1 MKYKTQAL
9 SIFFSL
15 FILNNLFSQD
25 VIYPVG
31 DSIKKYLYNE
41 PVKAIGYCHE
51 YIKLSNDNNDIYGLK
66 ISYSALAIGY
76 GVINEPDSTL
86 YYYSKSLVLE
96 ENPIDLIRRKFYIA
110 NVYDKNSNYNEALR
124 IYSQILELAKKENDL
139 DMINTVNF
147 SIESIKSKVDIYKKG
162 FPKESLTYL
171 ESIYNLEI
179 KEGKLKELKVT
190 RKNLIE
196 VYIKDNQLEKAGVLI
211 EEGLKQAER
220 ENNKEFMFYLHDLKS
235 KINRFKENY
244 TISIN
249 EAKKALRYAKD
260 LKNQLFINQANF
272 NLAEIAYVL
281 EDYQGV
287 LNYLKTVEYNK
298 NNKTSLQLSRD
309 YKLRADTYSKLDSL
323 RLSNKYISK
332 HLEENKKAN
341 KEYLEALKSIY
352 TINTKEQ
359 VSEIQD
365 NYEIELKEEKLQKE
379 KHKKTKWYWIGI
391 SVALLL
397 LILVLVTFFKNK
409 SKVNQERFEELM
421 RKINA
426 FEERKTGLEPRK
438 EEDIILEKEIVL
450 EIEPSNIPK
459 ATETTILEIGGEEDS
474 ITIVEGITT
483 EDPTYIIDDK
493 KVEEIL
499 VKLLALED
507 KLYYLRQDCTL
518 HNMAKRL
525 KTNTSYLSKII
536 NTHVGKSFS
545 TYINELRINYAILE
559 LKNNRKLRSYSVKAI
574 AQEMGYKNAD
584 AFTRYFKV
592 ATGITPAVYIKKV
605 QGI

>member
-1 MKYKTQAL
+1 MKYKTQVL

-41 PVKAIGYCHE
+41 PEKAIGYCHE
-51 YIKLSNDNNDIYGLK
+51 YIKLSNENNDIYGLR

-86 YYYSKSLVLE
+86 HYYGKSLVLE
-96 ENPIDLIRRKFYIA
+96 ENPIDLIRKKFYIA

-139 DMINTVNF
+139 EMVNTVNF
-147 SIESIKSKVDIYKKG
+147 SIELIKSKVDIYKQG
-162 FPKESLTYL
+162 FPKESLSYL
-171 ESIYNLEI
+171 ENIYNLEI
-179 KEGKLKELKVT
+179 KKDKLKELKVT

-196 VYIKDNQLEKAGVLI
+196 VYIKNDELEKAKHLI

-235 KINRFKENY
+235 KINKLKENY

-249 EAKKALRYAKD
+249 EAKEALRYAED

-272 NLAEIAYVL
+272 NLAELAYIL
-281 EDYQGV
+281 EDYKGV
-287 LNYLKTVEYNK
+287 LKYLKKVEYNK

-309 YKLRADTYSKLDSL
+309 YKLRADTYNSLDSI
-323 RLSNKYISK
+323 RLSRDYLSK
-332 HLEENKKAN
+332 HLVEKDKAN
-341 KEYLEALKSIY
+341 KEYLDALKSIY
-352 TINTKEQ
+352 TISTKEK

-365 NYEIELKEEKLQKE
+365 NYETELQEEISEKE

-391 SVALLL
+391 SAGLLF
-397 LILVLVTFFKNK
+397 LIFILFTFFKGK
-409 SKVNQERFEELM
+409 SKRNQERFEVLM
-421 RKINA
+421 QKVKA
-426 FEERKTGLEPRK
+426 FEERKTDIEPRK
-438 EEDIILEKEIVL
+438 VEDVVLEKEIVL
-450 EIEPSNIPK
+450 EIEPSKIPK
-459 ATETTILEIGGEEDS
+459 NLEAEED
-474 ITIVEGITT
+474 IIKTEEEEEEDT
-483 EDPTYIIDDK
+483 EDPAYVINDK

-518 HNMAKRL
+518 HNMAKKL

-536 NTHVGKSFS
+536 NTHLNKSFS

-559 LKNNRKLRSYSVKAI
+559 LKNNKRLRSYSVKGI

-592 ATGITPAVYIKKV
+592 TTGITPAVYIKKIE
-605 QGI
+605 GI